1 MAGKKTKKDGVDE
14 LDFGDLD
21 DLDMDE
27 VNFDDSSLDDP
38 DRAPSRS
45 EVAKDMAKQ
54 AGTGF
59 VESMAKKT
67 AEKALPP
74 EYASNY
80 SDVMDLAGFA
90 TDVVDRN
97 KQQLDKSMFKLGKEV
112 KKLLPMQIGLL
123 DKYLAKKEEEFAE
136 FKQQSEEEM
145 RNASI
150 SSELSSIFD
159 QQLDIQ
165 KALEAKRSAEDRVE
179 TKERLIATKLNLDV
193 LRSIDASVA
202 TSAAF
207 ETQISKQFFRKSLEL
222 QYKSFFVQ
230 ADMLRT
236 MRDSYKGFTLLLTN
250 IEKNSG
256 LPDYV
261 KLKNTERLA
270 DIARTNATQAV
281 YSQLFS
287 RNKYIQTVKDRLGR
301 AVNDKVTSITDS
313 MGDITDALS
322 MMNDGGKGAGLR
334 ALGGIAAGMGGDT
347 LGEMAGSRL
356 GGKLQERLKD
366 NKYVNTGANY
376 LKAFAASPATL
387 MRSLRDKAAEREQEA
402 EGRGSWSSKLYGM
415 ARAGLDLTAEDRPNI
430 GVKRDNYLDHN
441 QPAIFDNKV
450 HRSITEA
457 IPMLLSRIL
466 QKNSDM
472 NQMYYQANQHIVS
485 PPNSPLLMYDYQGRK
500 LDSGESIKAKLQD
513 SVFSQRSTKNRTT
526 AIASNT
532 LTKSKANI
540 SRNTAMTK
548 DQKKQLNATLN
559 AKGAQDAL
567 AEYYARASSIKGINL
582 DHDTLIVNA
591 GKNKDLAAL
600 INANPQLA
608 KVIDVLRQNS
618 DKDNSYIDQSLADIQ
633 NPYPIEAIKNL
644 FTDSSKLT
652 SAKQPNLVT
661 DKNANAISKALS
673 RFILNRGEDITANNI
688 LSRLAFSYFRPD
700 EFNEQVKQNIAVLI
714 DDVKRIT
721 SHGDI
726 VLQSSLMALLALV
739 NQSLKS
745 NFEIDPA
752 VFGNIRELYP
762 DFVKQSRLTIENLA
776 EGKIDA
782 GVDEYMNFMDIKD
795 ATKVSSREVGL
806 IREQVFATSGVD
818 RILSRVKSKGEEFK
832 KGLTAASGSP
842 TAMAE
847 FLLQQAKSFKSTVA
861 ASLTK
866 TSNEIQQGFTKL
878 GNHVDT
884 LVKEGSAKAL
894 GLMVQELTALDQK
907 LENYI
912 VLTQND
918 LAQRTEELQNAK
930 DSVVEVTTQT
940 KLQRAAT
947 RELELFVRMGEK
959 NLKAL
964 VKLRETVQRNTQSI
978 RQMAQNP
985 TTPPTEALR
994 KMGTAIRD
1002 VLDQAKKQLA
1012 ELEAAGASE
1021 RAAAAAA

>member
-1 MAGKKTKKDGVDE
+1 MAGKKTKKDEVDE
-14 LDFGDLD
+14 LDFGDLE
-21 DLDMDE
+21 DLDMGEVDFDE
-27 VNFDDSSLDDP
+27 SSLDDP

-45 EVAKDMAKQ
+45 EVAKDMVKQ

-80 SDVMDLAGFA
+80 SDVMDLANFA
-90 TDVVDRN
+90 GDVIDRN

-112 KKLLPMQIGLL
+112 KKLLPVQIGFL
-123 DKYLAKKEEEFAE
+123 DKYLDKKEEEFAE
-136 FKQQSEEEM
+136 FRQQSEEEM

-165 KALEAKRSAEDRVE
+165 KALEAKRSAEGSVE
-179 TKERLIATKLNLDV
+179 TKERLVATKLNLDV
-193 LRSIDASVA
+193 LRSIDASAA

-256 LPDYV
+256 LPDFV

-270 DIARTNATQAV
+270 DIARTNVTQAV
-281 YSQLFS
+281 YSQLFD
-287 RNKYIQTVKDRLGR
+287 RNKYTQTVKSRVSK
-301 AVNDKVTSITDS
+301 AVGDKVTAITDS

-322 MMNDGGKGAGLR
+322 MMNDGGSGAGLR

-347 LGEMAGSRL
+347 LGEMAGTRL

-387 MRSLRDKAAEREQEA
+387 MRTLRDKSALAEQEA
-402 EGRGSWSSKLYGM
+402 ESRGSWSAKLYSM
-415 ARAGLDLTAEDRPNI
+415 ARAGLDLTAEESPNI
-430 GVKRDNYLDHN
+430 AVKRDNYLDHN

-500 LDSGESIKAKLQD
+500 LDSGENIKTKLQD
-513 SVFSQRSTKNRTT
+513 SVFSQRSTKNRTK

-540 SRNTAMTK
+540 TRNATMTK
-548 DQKKQLNATLN
+548 EQKKQLSATLN
-559 AKGAQDAL
+559 AKGSQDAL

-582 DHDTLIVNA
+582 DHDTLITNA
-591 GKNKDLAAL
+591 SKNKDLAAL

-618 DKDNSYIDQSLADIQ
+618 DKDNSYIDQSLADVQ

-652 SAKQPNLVT
+652 RAKQPNLVT

-700 EFNEQVKQNIAVLI
+700 EFNEQVKQNITVLI

-721 SHGDI
+721 SHGDMI
-726 VLQSSLMALLALV
+726 LQSSLTALLALV
-739 NQSLKS
+739 NQSLKA

-752 VFGNIRELYP
+752 VYSNIRELYP

-782 GVDEYMNFMDIKD
+782 GVDEYMNFAEIKD

-806 IREQVFATSGVD
+806 MREQVFATSGIEH
-818 RILSRVKSKGEEFK
+818 ILSRAKNKGEKFK
-832 KGLTAASGSP
+832 KGLVAASGSP

-847 FLLQQAKSFKSTVA
+847 FLLQEAKSFKSTVA
-861 ASLTK
+861 ASMTK

-878 GNHVDT
+878 GSHVDT
-884 LVKEGSAKAL
+884 LVKEGSTKAL
-894 GLMVQELTALDQK
+894 GLMVKELTTLDQK
-907 LENYI
+907 LETYI
-912 VLTQND
+912 VQTQSDLT
-918 LAQRTEELQNAK
+918 QRTEELQKAK
-930 DSVVEVTTQT
+930 DGVVEVTTQT
-940 KLQRAAT
+940 KLQKAAT
-947 RELELFVRMGEK
+947 RELELFVRLGEK

-964 VKLRETVQRNTQSI
+964 TKLRETVQRNTQVI
-978 RQMAQNP
+978 RQMAENP
-985 TTPPTEALR
+985 ITPPTEVLR
-994 KMGTAIRD
+994 KMGTAMRD

-1012 ELEAAGASE
+1012 ELEAAGASQ
-1021 RAAAAAA
+1021 RATAAAA